1 MIILVHNT
9 DIVISCQ
16 KTGKV
21 LSDYHQKP
29 LVNTFF
35 KLAKDYP
42 DELLIW
48 VHQDIHQNLNT
59 ESFDEIFHHKRIMAS
74 YSGVQYLPESIGY
87 VEQSPFINVN
97 LEVKYPTW
105 RMHQNVGGINTAV
118 VNKLE
123 PFIKRHKNLNYILH
137 SIAKLAQPRGLLCYS
152 HPKLLKP
159 VKKLQTV
166 QNQKAN
172 TSELFSFVA
181 QHYKWVWKH
190 LLLLNLTIYESK
202 FNLWAW
208 LKSLFLSQIK
218 VKSSLLKSI
227 TLPELKPF
235 NKSQIQLDV
244 IIPTIGRKKYLYDVL
259 KDLSKQSLLPQNV
272 IIIEQNP
279 NPETQSELDYL
290 VTEQWPFKITHRF
303 IHQTGACNARNMA
316 LDLVKSEWVFL
327 ADDDIRIEKD
337 YLLGSIE
344 LIKRLGSSILVT
356 ECLREFDV
364 SQKFDFKSW
373 PTFGSGTSILK
384 FEVIKNIK
392 FNMSYE
398 NGFGEDVDFGMQI
411 RNLGYDVLFSS
422 KTKLKH
428 LKAPVGGFRTSP
440 SLPWGNEKPLP
451 KPSPTVL
458 LSKILHHSEP
468 QVYGYKTLLFI
479 NTLKSKGLIHL
490 FSHLSYFKKAWNTS
504 LRWSTILNNKHQ

>member
-1 MIILVHNT
+1 MIKLVHDT
-9 DIVISCQ
+9 SKVISCQ
-16 KTGKV
+16 SGGKV
-21 LSDYHQKP
+21 LSVYHQKP
-29 LVNTFF
+29 LVQTFF
-35 KLAKDYP
+35 EIAKDYP

-74 YSGVQYLPESIGY
+74 YSDVQYLPEAIGY

-137 SIAKLAQPRGLLCYS
+137 SIAKLAQPQGLLCYS

-159 VKKLQTV
+159 VKKLQTL

-172 TSELFSFVA
+172 TSEVFSFVA

-218 VKSSLLKSI
+218 VKSSLLNSVS
-227 TLPELKPF
+227 LPELKPF

-279 NPETQSELDYL
+279 DPETQSELDYL
-290 VTEQWPFKITHRF
+290 VSEQWPFKITHRF

-327 ADDDIRIEKD
+327 ADDDNRMNENLIE
-337 YLLGSIE
+337 STFQQM
-344 LIKRLGSSILVT
+344 LIYKLD
-356 ECLREFDV
+356 CLTTV
-364 SQKFDFKSW
+364 YIQKHEVNLNQTFQQW
-373 PTFGSGTSILK
+373 ATFGAGNSFLNFQKAKAIRFHKGL
-384 FEVIKNIK
+384 E
-392 FNMSYE
+392 Y
-398 NGFGEDVDFGMQI
+398 GYGEDVDFGMQL
-411 RNLGYDVLFSS
+411 RNKGIDVLYSPDIVID
-422 KTKLKH
+422 H
-428 LKAPVGGFRTSP
+428 LKAPVGGFRTKPKLS
-440 SLPWGNEKPLP
+440 WGNEKPLP

-458 LSKILHHSEP
+458 LSKILHNSEP
-468 QVYGYKTLLFI
+468 QVYGYKTLLFL
-479 NTLKSKGLIHL
+479 NTLKSKGLIHF